1 MLRLL
6 VQRAVKTVT
15 VIQFSESW
23 DKISKKYGR
32 WTLEAFLGPCCR
44 LVKDPPLHLNSLKI
58 NTQIVH
64 LVALDE
70 LYKIAYL
77 D

>member
-1 MLRLL
+1 MHGAILIKEPL
-6 VQRAVKTVT
+6 
-15 VIQFSESW
+15 
-23 DKISKKYGR
+23 
-32 WTLEAFLGPCCR
+32 
-44 LVKDPPLHLNSLKI
+44 LHLNSLKME
-58 NTQIVH
+58 TQIVH